1 MTSVAHGSSVTSVA
15 HGDTT
20 RTTQELSIMV
30 GPHGPHG
37 ASTTAGPVSHG
48 SPPSQP
54 SDTHC
59 CVSCHSQIADSGL
72 HTPLSGSFMSAPIT
86 STPNKSVSFQT
97 PDVAAMAR
105 INELEDQLTK
115 LWQQMS
121 GLVAKQNEFAQI
133 QSQQG

>member
-1 MTSVAHGSSVTSVA
+1 
-15 HGDTT
+15 
-20 RTTQELSIMV
+20 
-30 GPHGPHG
+30 
-37 ASTTAGPVSHG
+37 
-48 SPPSQP
+48 
-54 SDTHC
+54 
-59 CVSCHSQIADSGL
+59 
-72 HTPLSGSFMSAPIT
+72 MSAPIT